1 LFDTDVYCQFYKQ
14 KASENWTRLESIVI
28 WG

>member
-1 LFDTDVYCQFYKQ
+1 LYDTDIYCQFYEQ
-14 KASENWTRLESIVI
+14 KGSENWTRLESIET

>member
-14 KASENWTRLESIVI
+14 KASENWTRLDSIVT
-28 WG
+28 